1 MINIRIIVIVFSLL
15 FSLQSYAQET
25 ISGKLTSESGEN
37 IANAIITINSI
48 SNQVVAFGNS
58 NQKGDYSIST
68 HSNDSLLLKI
78 KTLGYKPITN

>member
-48 SNQVVAFGNS
+48 SNQVVSFGNS
-58 NQKGDYSIST
+58 NQKGDYSISFT
-68 HSNDSLLLKI
+68 YSNDSLLLKI
-78 KTLGYKPITN
+78 KTFQKCQA